1 MIETLERYNII
12 RNNIYEIYSYSTD
25 TNRSNRMEK
34 NSKFLQE
41 LENDI
46 QKVKTDA
53 AYFFEAGGDRTFA
66 FIINIET
73 ADMIPSIAEP

>member
-1 MIETLERYNII
+1 MRFIVRAQIPTEAG
-12 RNNIYEIYSYSTD
+12 
-25 TNRSNRMEK
+25 NRMAK
-34 NSKFLQE
+34 NPKFLQA

-53 AYFFEAGGDRTFA
+53 VYFFEAGGDGTFA